1 MVVPGSGHG
10 HANGIVVVGALL
22 GARLVCA
29 EIEVRFRIASV
40 APQEALQQS
49 GGAGCYGLRGFEDL
63 ALAFRVFVE
72 AVLPVRT
79 V

>member
-29 EIEVRFRIASV
+29 EIEVRFRIA
-40 APQEALQQS
+40 
-49 GGAGCYGLRGFEDL
+49 
-63 ALAFRVFVE
+63 
-72 AVLPVRT
+72 
-79 V
+79 